1 MEIVIRRGEVRDLEA
16 VRQIQTRS
24 SGAAQWEAEDY
35 LLQEFLVAVESGRVV
50 GFLVARRLAEGESE
64 ILNLAVES
72 GFRRKGVAREL
83 FGAWFGEV
91 SGSVFL
97 EVRESNQTG
106 RDFYQALGFKEVGRR
121 PAYYNNPREAAIV
134 LKFHSC

>member
-35 LLQEFLVAVESGRVV
+35 LLQEFLVA
-50 GFLVARRLAEGESE
+50 RRLAEGESE

-72 GFRRKGVAREL
+72 GFRRKGVARDL
-83 FGAWFGEV
+83 FGAWLGEV